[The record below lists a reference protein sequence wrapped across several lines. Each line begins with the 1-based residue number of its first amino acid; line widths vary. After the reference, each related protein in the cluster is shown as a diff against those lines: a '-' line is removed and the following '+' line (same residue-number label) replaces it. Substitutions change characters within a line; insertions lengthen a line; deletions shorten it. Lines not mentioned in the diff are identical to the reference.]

1 MGKINQIS
9 QKIAQKLLNIPT
21 IEDWETETDNTPY
34 PITLKTGL
42 TAVTREDGET
52 DYYTDTTTILQEHP
66 TGPSYTALIT
76 HQGEIIAWH
85 SNPIAINIE

>member
-1 MGKINQIS
+1 MNLINQLRH
-9 QKIAQKLLNIPT
+9 KIATSLLNIPT
-21 IEDWETETDNTPY
+21 FEDLEDIEETPY

-42 TAVTREDGET
+42 TTITREDGET
-52 DYYTDTTTILQEHP
+52 DYYTDTTTIVQEHP
-66 TGPSYTALIT
+66 AGPSYTAIST

>member
-1 MGKINQIS
+1 MDLINQLRH
-9 QKIAQKLLNIPT
+9 KIATNLLNIPT

-52 DYYTDTTTILQEHP
+52 DYYTDSTTIVQEHP
-66 TGPSYTALIT
+66 TGPSYTAITT

-85 SNPIAINIE
+85 NNPIAITTE